1 VLFTYFTVLFVLQSK
16 MEGAS
21 GVSQSAGGAAKRK
34 AVIEGVVLPQH
45 FHCREGSHCLSTEAR
60 WLAWV
65 ERDALRA
72 EGVLPA
78 DPKDVRPPLPGQG
91 YAVDRAEALTLKSD
105 WFLECGHFVC
115 SVPHAESK
123 HRVCCRDTH
132 KHRCKGDGF
141 YKLDK
146 LRKVAEEQGVLKAKL
161 KKIGEGSDK
170 VCLLLKFHSRISRM
184 KMMLRDCR
192 VREKLRGSLCQ
203 LQLVL

>member
-1 VLFTYFTVLFVLQSK
+1 
-16 MEGAS
+16 MEGTTSGVSKPAS
-21 GVSQSAGGAAKRK
+21 GVSKRK
-34 AVIEGVVLPQH
+34 SVTEGVVLPQH

-132 KHRCKGDGF
+132 KHRCKKDGF
-141 YKLDK
+141 YELEK

-170 VCLLLKFHSRISRM
+170 VCCSCNSI
-184 KMMLRDCR
+184 
-192 VREKLRGSLCQ
+192 RGYLE
-203 LQLVL
+203 

>member
-1 VLFTYFTVLFVLQSK
+1 V
-16 MEGAS
+16 A
-21 GVSQSAGGAAKRK
+21 
-34 AVIEGVVLPQH
+34 EGVVLPQH

-141 YKLDK
+141 YELDK

-170 VCLLLKFHSRISRM
+170 VCCS
-184 KMMLRDCR
+184 
-192 VREKLRGSLCQ
+192 
-203 LQLVL
+203 